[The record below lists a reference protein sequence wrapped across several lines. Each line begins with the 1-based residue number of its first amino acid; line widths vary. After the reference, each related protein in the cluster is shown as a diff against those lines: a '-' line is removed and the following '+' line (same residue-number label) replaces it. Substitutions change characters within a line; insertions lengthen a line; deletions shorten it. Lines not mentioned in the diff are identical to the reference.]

1 MKNTGVY
8 VVLDWFHYNDNEDS
22 FPVAVTTSFE
32 TAKEKARQ
40 RAEEAK
46 QEFIAE
52 NYSEKRLNIEE
63 IDDDNFAPDY
73 ALGVFHELDGLL
85 EQIAVFQMSVDL
97 GVKTVDFASIN
108 D

>member
-1 MKNTGVY
+1 MKNNCVF
-8 VVLDWFHYNDNEDS
+8 VVLDWFHYNDSEDS
-22 FPVAVTTSFE
+22 FPVTVTTSFE

-85 EQIAVFQMSVDL
+85 EQIAVFQMPVDL
-97 GVKTVDFASIN
+97 GVKTVDSANIN
-108 D
+108 G

>member
-1 MKNTGVY
+1 MKNNGVF
-8 VVLDWFHYNDNEDS
+8 VVLDWFHYNDSEDS

-73 ALGVFHELDGLL
+73 VLGVFHELDGLL
-85 EQIAVFQMSVDL
+85 EQIAVFQMPVDL
-97 GVKTVDFASIN
+97 GVKTVDSASIN
-108 D
+108 G